1 MVTPATLTV
10 TTANASRTI
19 NTANPAFT
27 YTITGFVNND
37 PVTVVSGAPSITTT
51 ATVGSPVGTYPITTT
66 AGTLVAANYNFSFTP
81 ATLTVNAAQQTIAFA
96 ALPNVTYGAAPISL
110 SATTTSNLAVTYT
123 VTGPATLSGSTL
135 TITGVGTV
143 SVTASQAGDAT
154 YAEATPVTQSFT
166 VAQAALTVKASD
178 ATINFGTPIPT
189 TFAYTIVGFVNR
201 DTQSVVT
208 GTPAITTTATASSP
222 GGPFPITPAPG
233 TLAAANYTFT
243 FVPGTLTISATGQT
257 ISFAALP
264 TIPQT
269 TATVTLAATA
279 SSGLPVGYS
288 LSSDSPATLN
298 GNVLTIT
305 GPGVVT
311 VTAEQPGNSSY
322 SAAVPV
328 TQKFTVTGTT
338 TTGVTLSVNTV
349 NQGAN
354 VTLTAKVTGK
364 ISGSL
369 PSGKVNF
376 YAGST
381 LLGTVALVQS
391 GGNASLTTNAIP
403 SGSVSITAAYSGD
416 SLFSASTSNA
426 SPILVVAQDFNVSA
440 SSANL
445 TIVAGQ
451 TATTTITL
459 TPVGGYS
466 QTVSFAC
473 GSLPANLEC
482 TFAPPAFNFYPGTG
496 GSSAAQSTTLTL
508 TAMATSAQ
516 LQTTDGRATL
526 AALFLALPFCLSP
539 LVYARRRG
547 KSLRK
552 AVRLMVF
559 LLTAGVLAG
568 ITGCGSNVT
577 IYPAAGTYNI
587 PVTFN
592 DGTAV
597 THILTLTVTIQ

>member
-1 MVTPATLTV
+1 V
-10 TTANASRTI
+10 TTANASRNI

-27 YTITGFVNND
+27 YTIMGFVNND
-37 PVTVVSGAPSITTT
+37 PTTAASGAPSITTT

-66 AGTLVAANYNFSFTP
+66 AGTLVAANYNFAFTP
-81 ATLTVNAAQQTIAFA
+81 ATLTVNSAQQTIAFA
-96 ALPNVTYGAAPISL
+96 AFPNVTYGAAPISL
-110 SATTTSNLAVTYT
+110 PATATSNLAITYT

-135 TITGVGTV
+135 IITGVGLV

-154 YAEATPVTQSFT
+154 YAAATPVTQGFT
-166 VAQAALTVKASD
+166 VAPAALTVKPSD

-189 TFAYTIVGFVNR
+189 TFAYTIIGFVNR

-208 GTPAITTTATASSP
+208 GAPAITTTATASSS
-222 GGPFPITPAPG
+222 GGTFPITPAPG
-233 TLAAANYTFT
+233 TLGAANYTFL

-257 ISFAALP
+257 ISFAALS

-279 SSGLPVGYS
+279 SSGLPVSYTLGS
-288 LSSDSPATLN
+288 GSPATLS
-298 GNVLTIT
+298 GNVLSIK
-305 GPGVVT
+305 GPGVIT
-311 VTAEQPGNSSY
+311 VTAEQAGNSSY
-322 SAAVPV
+322 SAALPV

-338 TTGVTLSVNTV
+338 TTGVTLSANTV
-349 NQGAN
+349 NQGTN
-354 VTLTAKVTGK
+354 VTLTAKIAGK

-369 PSGKVNF
+369 PSGTVNF
-376 YAGST
+376 YVGST

-391 GGNASLTTNAIP
+391 GGSASLTTTAIP
-403 SGSVSITAAYSGD
+403 SGSVLITAAYSGD
-416 SLFSASTSNA
+416 SLFSASTSSA
-426 SPILVVAQDFNVSA
+426 IPILVVAQDFNVSA

-482 TFAPPAFNFYPGTG
+482 AFAPPAFNFYPGTG
-496 GSSAAQSTTLTL
+496 GSSAAQSTMLTL

-516 LQTTDGRATL
+516 LNRPQTTDGRVTL

-539 LVYARRRG
+539 LMYARRRG

-568 ITGCGSNVT
+568 ITGCGSNAT

-597 THILTLTVTIQ
+597 THILTLTITIQ